1 MATFD
6 VSLDEDFIK
15 QLGSMAQV
23 ERYAP
28 KMIEEALPIV
38 RDKLKAKIE
47 QEGHV
52 VNHDLVDSIKC
63 SEVKEAKNGGYIG
76 NAFPS
81 GTNLNGVRNAE
92 VLVYLEYGTST
103 QDATGI
109 ITRTLISTKKEVEAK
124 MQEVFN
130 REAFKEQ

>member
-1 MATFD
+1 MAIFD

-15 QLGSMAQV
+15 SLGSLAQV

-52 VNHDLVDSIKC
+52 VTRDLVDSIKC
-63 SEVKEAKNGGYIG
+63 SKVKESPNGGYIG

-81 GTNLNGVRNAE
+81 GTNREGVRNAE

-109 ITRTLISTKKEVEAK
+109 ITRTLRSCEKEVEAK
-124 MQEVFN
+124 MQEVFE
-130 REAFKEQ
+130 REALRDL